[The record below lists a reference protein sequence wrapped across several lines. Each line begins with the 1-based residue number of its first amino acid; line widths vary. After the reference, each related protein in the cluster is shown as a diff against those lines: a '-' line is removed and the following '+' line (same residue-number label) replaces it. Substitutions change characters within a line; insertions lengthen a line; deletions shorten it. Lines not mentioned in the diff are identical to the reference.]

1 MGSRMMHVAIAYE
14 VSKLIEIENLSMF
27 LIGALAP
34 DATDDKKLTHYFS
47 GDMKT
52 FDRAVNYEDFV
63 NQNYPLTN
71 DFLKG
76 YYTHLVADD
85 IWINGFYSMWL
96 KDAMDSDSNFQKLYY
111 LDFQRLNQ
119 IILNEYPQLKVV
131 LEELTLDDQ
140 SDSLNI
146 PITSI
151 EMIIS
156 DIQADVSEL
165 YSSDNL
171 YLFSKAQILG
181 YIKSSAKKSAYLIN
195 QINKI

>member
-131 LEELTLDDQ
+131 LEKLTLDDQ
-140 SDSLNI
+140 SDLLNI
-146 PITSI
+146 PKTSI

-156 DIQADVSEL
+156 DIQADMSEM

-171 YLFSKAQILG
+171 YVFSKAQILG